1 MIMAACTSTRVRR
14 AGSIVSAG
22 AVCLAL
28 ALPALAAAQQ
38 PEPWLGVPVPSGHA
52 LPPQLSVLGGPA
64 FRAPSPSVPA
74 GEERFIELE
83 GWRVQSYLESIV
95 GFSAKSRERGERMW
109 GRVSGLPGAEETAAW
124 VARRFALAGL
134 QDVEVQRYDAESPM
148 WWPDEWEVRVL
159 AHDDLGQGSRD
170 VVLGSA
176 VPTRGVEVPGGV
188 LEAPLVYAGTIG
200 AFAEVDVRGKVAVQH
215 VRPSNSAFSLRS
227 SIQEGGQELT
237 RRGAVAVLNY
247 IEQPGNMHV
256 RDFGACGVCFNIG
269 GEDGAFLRELSER
282 ATGAGVAGALRVR
295 LQLDAP
301 TRSGLTAQNVIGIV
315 PGDSDEVVIVNAHL
329 DGWYDAA
336 GDNGD
341 GLAVLI
347 ALAHHFAR
355 PENRPARTLMF
366 VASGGHH
373 SPGLNGPLNVVS
385 MNPDLTAR
393 AVLVLNLEHVAQY
406 LVDPDSWEV
415 RPTEQRMGWGVTN
428 MAPFL
433 IDLTNRGVQRYGFAL
448 RPDYG
453 SSVPGDLG
461 RYDVLGVPR
470 VQAIHAGPL
479 YHTSA
484 DVFETV
490 SVNGLERAAR
500 FYAYFIDGVARASR
514 QQLTHE

>member
-1 MIMAACTSTRVRR
+1 MVARTSKHFGGTAPIAPVVGL
-14 AGSIVSAG
+14 AF
-22 AVCLAL
+22 AL
-28 ALPALAAAQQ
+28 ALPAPASGQQ
-38 PEPWLGVPVPSGHA
+38 PQPWLGAPVPSGHA
-52 LPPQLSVLGGPA
+52 LPPQLSVLDSPG

-95 GFSAKSRERGERMW
+95 GFSVESRERGERMW
-109 GRVSGLPGAEETAAW
+109 GRVSGLPAAEETAAW
-124 VARRFALAGL
+124 VARRFAIAGL
-134 QDVEVQRYDAESPM
+134 QDVEVQRYDAESSM
-148 WWPDEWEVRVL
+148 WWPDDWEVRVL
-159 AHDDLGQGSRD
+159 ANDDLGRGSGD

-176 VPTRGVEVPGGV
+176 VPTRGVEVPNGV
-188 LEAPLVYAGTIG
+188 LDAPLVWAGTIG
-200 AFAEVDVRGKVAVQH
+200 AFTDVDVRGKVAVQH
-215 VRPSNSAFSLRS
+215 VRPSSSAFSLRS
-227 SIQEGGQELT
+227 SIREGGEELT

-269 GEDGAFLRELSER
+269 GEDGAFLRDLSER
-282 ATGAGVAGALRVR
+282 AGRAAVAGALRVR
-295 LQLDAP
+295 LALEAP
-301 TRSGLTAQNVIGIV
+301 TRAGLTAQNVIGIV
-315 PGDSDEVVIVNAHL
+315 PGDSEEIVIVNAHL

-341 GLAVLI
+341 GLAVLL

-355 PENRPARTLMF
+355 PENRPARTLML

-373 SPGLNGPLNVVS
+373 SPGMNGPQNVVS
-385 MNPDLTAR
+385 MNPELTER

-406 LVDPDSWEV
+406 LVDPDSWQV
-415 RPTEQRMGWGVTN
+415 RPTEQPMGWGVTN

-433 IDLTNRGVQRYGFAL
+433 VDLTNRGVQRYGFAL

-484 DVFETV
+484 DVFETI

-514 QQLTHE
+514 QQLDP